1 MAPVKRLGILG
12 VACWALGCP
21 VRVPN
26 PLLDAGRNVPILPD
40 GSPAPEPCSARAKEV
55 MRALQLR
62 VGDSAL
68 AEIDANQFEREP
80 LTVFGGPV
88 ESIITEPM
96 GSFSAATRFYGW
108 IWTTKRGV
116 VVRYYHAQNPD
127 REVLPICAVAR
138 KGSGQLAAKP
148 GAYPGSAELEFSSVA
163 IYIVEE
169 FI

>member
-1 MAPVKRLGILG
+1 MLG
-12 VACWALGCP
+12 VACCAFGCP
-21 VRVPN
+21 VRAPN
-26 PLLDAGRNVPILPD
+26 PLLDAGRNVPVLPD
-40 GSPAPEPCSARAKEV
+40 GSPAPEPCSERAKEV
-55 MRALQLR
+55 MRALRLR

-68 AEIDANQFEREP
+68 AEIDNNQFQREP

-96 GSFSAATRFYGW
+96 GSLSGATRFYGW

-116 VVRYYHAQNPD
+116 VIRYYHAQNPN

-138 KGSGQLAAKP
+138 KGSGQLAGKP
-148 GAYPGSAELEFSSVA
+148 GAYPRSVELEFSSVA

-169 FI
+169 FL